1 MANRLNNEFFGKLFK
16 KLDGFKKQAV
26 ELKKKKV
33 LESGIVKQPPCCV
46 CGRWFGSQK
55 QNFIIVENFKPEL
68 HCPTCKKNLADG
80 YTALVSLDNRFA
92 FVKFPA
98 ASKEQAEAVAGKV
111 MTITKEKM
119 DAIQAS
125 GTKVDNVEN
134 N

>member
-1 MANRLNNEFFGKLFK
+1 MSNRLNNSFFGQLFSKLGEYK
-16 KLDGFKKQAV
+16 KSAV
-26 ELKKKKV
+26 ELKKKKI
-33 LESGIVKQPPCCV
+33 LEAGGVRQPPCSL
-46 CGRWFGSQK
+46 CGKFFGSQK
-55 QNFIIVENFKPEL
+55 QNFIVVENFKPEL

-92 FVKFPA
+92 FVKFPG
-98 ASKEQAEAVAGKV
+98 ASKEQIEAIAGKV